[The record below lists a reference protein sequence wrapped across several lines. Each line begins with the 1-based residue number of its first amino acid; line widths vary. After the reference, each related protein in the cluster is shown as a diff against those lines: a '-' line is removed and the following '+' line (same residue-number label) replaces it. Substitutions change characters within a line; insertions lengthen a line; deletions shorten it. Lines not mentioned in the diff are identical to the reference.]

1 MIFETTVSRCG
12 IAFSAAVAARSAGC
26 SYDFGE
32 MRYSTGLAFNWFS
45 PVGPLKLSFGK
56 ALNPEPGDRLQ
67 RIQFTL
73 GTTF

>member
-1 MIFETTVSRCG
+1 GKDRSVRLSFFVDAG
-12 IAFSAAVAARSAGC
+12 IVGEK
-26 SYDFGE
+26 YDFGE

-45 PVGPLKLSFGK
+45 PVGPLKLSYGK
-56 ALNPEPGDRLQ
+56 ALNPEPDDRLQ